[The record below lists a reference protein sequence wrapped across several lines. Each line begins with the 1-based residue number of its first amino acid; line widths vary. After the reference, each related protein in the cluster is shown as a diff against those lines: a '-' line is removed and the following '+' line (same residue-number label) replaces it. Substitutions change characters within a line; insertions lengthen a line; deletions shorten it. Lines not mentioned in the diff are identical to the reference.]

1 MKNKLSSNIEIQI
14 KTRSPLHHNS
24 RENMINY
31 LRLRTQQVA
40 RNALSKLMQSLEG
53 GNKINFL
60 VSTGSFYDVTINDV
74 RSGIKDSETELGI
87 GSYTKLL
94 KVKLNIRTQSIRRT
108 DNLNFK
114 YCFQQLENDKNR

>member
-40 RNALSKLMQSLEG
+40 RNALSKLMQSREG
-53 GNKINFL
+53 GNKKNFL

-108 DNLNFK
+108 DN
-114 YCFQQLENDKNR
+114 